1 MLKKIRTSL
10 DLTLD
15 ELMNKTTWPTWEEL
29 QSSALVTLISALIIA
44 LLIFGVDSIFENLF
58 RLFYQMTK

>member
-1 MLKKIRTSL
+1 M
-10 DLTLD
+10 DLTID